1 MEKAF
6 INFMKAMDMDE
17 FNTIRDSEIGEKLSY
32 INIVHLY
39 IIGHYEKITVSDLA
53 KRLNLSK
60 PAVTQKVNELE
71 KLGMVVKTQSE
82 LDKRVYYISLSED
95 VMKSCNEPKMATVVD
110 AVDKHFSDE
119 KKEVFKEILE
129 FMTNYI
135 IGSEKND

>member
-6 INFMKAMDMDE
+6 IDFMKAIDIDE
-17 FNTIRDSEIGEKLSY
+17 FNTIRYSDIGEKLSY

-71 KLGMVVKTQSE
+71 RLGMITKKQSDI
-82 LDKRVYYISLSED
+82 DKRVFYISLSES
-95 VMKSCNEPKMATVVD
+95 VKESCSKSKMATIMD
-110 AVDKHFSDE
+110 AVDKNFSKE
-119 KKEVFKEILE
+119 KKEVFEEILK
-129 FMTNYI
+129 FMTEYI
-135 IGSEKND
+135 LSE